1 MTSRASRVVI
11 PIAAAGLFCALAL
24 GGLGLALAQ
33 RSPAPFGLWQG
44 LGAALG
50 DVGDLGP
57 VDFAT
62 VRPRFGAALLCPPDL
77 CVAAQGAAASP
88 LFTISAEKLTAKLRR
103 VALAE
108 WGLAELPAPGP
119 DHLRFVRRSAIL
131 RLPDVIDARIVS
143 RSSGAATLALYS
155 RPALGL
161 LDFGAN
167 RRRLERWVEALGA

>member
-1 MTSRASRVVI
+1 MRSRASRAAI
-11 PIAAAGLFCALAL
+11 LIAAAGLFCALAL
-24 GGLGLALAQ
+24 GGLGLALGQ
-33 RSPAPFGLWQG
+33 RAPAPFGLWQG

-50 DVGDLGP
+50 GAGDLGP
-57 VDFAT
+57 VDFTT
-62 VRPRFGAALLCPPDL
+62 VRPRFGSALICPPDL
-77 CVAAQGAAASP
+77 CVGTPGAVASP
-88 LFTISAEKLTAKLRR
+88 LFTISAERLTAKLRR

-108 WGLAELPAPGP
+108 WGLEELPASGP

-143 RSSGAATLALYS
+143 RSSGAATPALYS

-167 RRRLERWVEALGA
+167 RRRLERWMEALGE